1 MKESAAGGCLKMR
14 VSAVT
19 GLNPPGEERTDE
31 ELVGFVLA
39 DQREVFARLYER
51 YYARTYRLAYG
62 MTGRHEAAEDLTQE
76 VFIRAYQRLGQFRG
90 QSSFST
96 WFYRLTVNHCVNY
109 RRHERRSQG
118 RELSAGDEHHPRGV
132 GGRAEADFF
141 QRQVQGQ
148 IHRALLSLK
157 PELRMVVIL
166 KDVEGLRY
174 EEIAERMNCSAGTV
188 GTWLNR
194 ARKLLARKLEHLKGP
209 SYEF

>member
-1 MKESAAGGCLKMR
+1 MK
-14 VSAVT
+14 AVT
-19 GLNPPGEERTDE
+19 QPFTPGEDRTDE
-31 ELVGFVLA
+31 ELVGLVLA
-39 DQREVFARLYER
+39 DHREVFARLYER
-51 YYARTYRLAYG
+51 YYSRTYRLAYA
-62 MTGRHEAAEDLTQE
+62 MTGRREAAEDLTQE

-109 RRHERRSQG
+109 RRHERRTQG
-118 RELSAGDEHHPRGV
+118 RELYAAGDYRPHGV

-141 QRQVQGQ
+141 QQQVQGQ

>member
-1 MKESAAGGCLKMR
+1 MKSWWGTCSPTSARC
-14 VSAVT
+14 S
-19 GLNPPGEERTDE
+19 
-31 ELVGFVLA
+31 
-39 DQREVFARLYER
+39 RLYER
-51 YYARTYRLAYG
+51 YYSRTYRIAYG
-62 MTGRHEAAEDLTQE
+62 MTGRREAAEDLTQE
-76 VFIRAYQRLGQFRG
+76 VFIRAYQRLEQFRG
-90 QSSFST
+90 QASFST

-109 RRHERRSQG
+109 RRHERRSQA
-118 RELSAGDEHHPRGV
+118 RESGEGWRPSVV
-132 GGRAEADFF
+132 GERAEDEVF

>member
-1 MKESAAGGCLKMR
+1 VK
-14 VSAVT
+14 AVT
-19 GLNPPGEERTDE
+19 TPFTPGEDRTDE

-51 YYARTYRLAYG
+51 YYSRTYRIAYG
-62 MTGRHEAAEDLTQE
+62 MTGRREAAEDLTQE

-90 QSSFST
+90 QASFST

-109 RRHERRSQG
+109 RRHERRWQA
-118 RELSAGDEHHPRGV
+118 REAGEGWHPAAL
-132 GGRAEADFF
+132 GGRAEAEVF
-141 QRQVQGQ
+141 QHQVQGQ

-166 KDVEGLRY
+166 KDVEGLSY
-174 EEIAERMNCSAGTV
+174 EEIAERMSCSSGTV

-209 SYEF
+209 PYEF

>member
-1 MKESAAGGCLKMR
+1 MK
-14 VSAVT
+14 AVT
-19 GLNPPGEERTDE
+19 QPFTPGEDRTDE
-31 ELVGFVLA
+31 ELVGLVLA
-39 DQREVFARLYER
+39 DHREVFARLYER
-51 YYARTYRLAYG
+51 YHARTYRIAYA
-62 MTGRHEAAEDLTQE
+62 MTGRREAAEDLTQE

-90 QSSFST
+90 RSSFST

-118 RELSAGDEHHPRGV
+118 RESGADGDYRPHGV
-132 GGRAEADFF
+132 GGRAEADLF
-141 QRQVQGQ
+141 QQQVQGQ